1 LGQTRILAIT
11 SRQVIEDTF
20 TLPRCLRSSQSK
32 ARYRAPGMPFSTDPR
47 TRQLGTLTRFLQD
60 AFAAKC
66 PKGWQCDAEVPLVD
80 RDAARRLGFEPRAD
94 VVLAQRDGSRR
105 IWVEFEI
112 SRADPVA
119 NHAKFATAALLE
131 GLAPGDCFVSMTSRH
146 IVAGRAALAAG
157 TTIWMRSLGIPAFQ
171 VDLLPQFSEPQ
182 IKALNARPLTVA
194 DDLAEVPV
202 RAEIDRIL
210 DVSSAA
216 ALASG
221 HRIHRADNPFTVA
234 LNVRRWN
241 AEVQTE
247 PGRTLWGRR
256 RVQFFAMCG
265 ASRLF
270 APSKFCA
277 FIPAPAFGSRVVE
290 PGGALGMSLE
300 VYAQL
305 GEQDPRFDG
314 NVARTH
320 LERRLGYRAL
330 SLADT
335 PPSIRDAF
343 GRWLPGVEAALKPH
357 PEPWVL
363 ISGR

>member
-1 LGQTRILAIT
+1 MG
-11 SRQVIEDTF
+11 S
-20 TLPRCLRSSQSK
+20 
-32 ARYRAPGMPFSTDPR
+32 
-47 TRQLGTLTRFLQD
+47 LTRYLQQ

-66 PKGWQCDAEVPLVD
+66 PKGWLCEAEVPLVD
-80 RDAARRLGFEPRAD
+80 KAAVRRLGFEPRAD
-94 VVLAQRDGSRR
+94 LRLTDKASSRR

-131 GLAPGDCFVSMTSRH
+131 GIAPDDCFVSMTSRH

-171 VDLLPQFSEPQ
+171 VDLLPQFDEPQ
-182 IKALNARPLTVA
+182 IKALNSRDLTVA
-194 DDLAEVPV
+194 DGLAQVPV

-234 LNVRRWN
+234 LNVRQWN

-247 PGRTLWGRR
+247 SGRSLWGRR
-256 RVQFFAMCG
+256 RVQFYVMCN
-265 ASRLF
+265 ASGIF

-277 FIPAPAFGSRVVE
+277 FIPAPAFGER
-290 PGGALGMSLE
+290 PAGIARALGMTLPI
-300 VYAQL
+300 YAQL

-314 NVARTH
+314 NIARKH
-320 LERRLGYRAL
+320 LERRLGYAAFPLAEAPTAVREAFSRWVTGVKTAL
-330 SLADT
+330 
-335 PPSIRDAF
+335 R
-343 GRWLPGVEAALKPH
+343 PH

-363 ISGR
+363 LAD